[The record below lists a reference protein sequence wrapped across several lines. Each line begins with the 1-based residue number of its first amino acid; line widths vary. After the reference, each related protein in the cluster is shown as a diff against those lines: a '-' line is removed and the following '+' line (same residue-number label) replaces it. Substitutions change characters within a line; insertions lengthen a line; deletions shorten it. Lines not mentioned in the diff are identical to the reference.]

1 MACIML
7 EVLFILKR
15 FAKENDVLV
24 HVLPCKSNLIPEL
37 NRRQSDM
44 HVDSLLIVKH
54 QSIFSF
60 RNEATVGILCFFW
73 PRSTPYLLLDNSL
86 M

>member
-1 MACIML
+1 MPATITW
-7 EVLFILKR
+7 EVLFIL
-15 FAKENDVLV
+15 AKKNGVLV
-24 HVLPCKSNLIPEL
+24 HVHPFQLNLIPEL
-37 NRRQSDM
+37 NWRQSDM
-44 HVDSLLIVKH
+44 HVDSLLIAKH